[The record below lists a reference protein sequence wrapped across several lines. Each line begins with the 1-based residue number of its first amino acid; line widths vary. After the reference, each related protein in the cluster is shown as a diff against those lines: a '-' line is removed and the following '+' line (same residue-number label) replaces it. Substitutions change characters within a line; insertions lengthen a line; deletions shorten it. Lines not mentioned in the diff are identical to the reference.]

1 MLNMFKER
9 NNKYDV
15 MLLDN
20 IQYTVLLTL
29 LQTKSIFQLYLYL
42 GQN

>member
-1 MLNMFKER
+1 MFKER

-15 MLLDN
+15 MLLHN
-20 IQYTVLLTL
+20 IKYTVLLRL

-42 GQN
+42 EQN